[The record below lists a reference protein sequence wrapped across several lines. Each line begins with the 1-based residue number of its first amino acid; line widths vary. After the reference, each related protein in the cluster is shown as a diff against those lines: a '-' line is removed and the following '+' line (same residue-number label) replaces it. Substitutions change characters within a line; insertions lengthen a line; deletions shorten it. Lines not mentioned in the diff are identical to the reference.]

1 MEIVLQ
7 IETKNYQKVKEI
19 LLKDD
24 IVSRAS
30 IVFKE
35 GGIIGKNGYFS
46 YISGSEEQC
55 KKALDLVKEKD
66 EKTGEIIELAK
77 EVIGK
82 DKEELINKIKE
93 EENRAIES
101 FGDIIG

>member
-1 MEIVLQ
+1 MEVVLQ
-7 IETKNYQKVKEI
+7 IETKNYQKVKDV

-35 GGIIGKNGYFS
+35 GSIIGREGY
-46 YISGSEEQC
+46 YCYLSGTEEQC
-55 KKALDLVKEKD
+55 KKALELVKEKD
-66 EKTGEIIELAK
+66 EKTGEIIELAR
-77 EVIGK
+77 EASDK

-93 EENRAIES
+93 EENKAVEG
-101 FGDIIG
+101 FGNIIS